1 MKKKFDLVLNF
12 QKTQQYYSW
21 KKQNNLNI
29 VKACQ
34 KDDIFF

>member
-12 QKTQQYYSW
+12 QKTQQYYSR